1 MKVRAT
7 RIARLLGVGLVFF
20 IVGFV
25 VILALPCG
33 YAIIAGLK
41 IDLGKIWFI
50 AFKGALAGAVVA
62 MLLASLR
69 TPSARDGQ

>member
-1 MKVRAT
+1 MKIKPS
-7 RIARLLGVGLVFF
+7 RITRLLGVGLVFF
-20 IVGFV
+20 IAGFV

-41 IDLGKIWFI
+41 IDLSKIWFT